1 MKNII
6 LRKNFK
12 GNWWNFKGNGRGW
25 HMRRCNQTTLT
36 KRVHH
41 SKMNLD
47 DDNLQN
53 FGILFITT
61 NEMIRQKKT
70 TEIFCKIISI

>member
-1 MKNII
+1 M
-6 LRKNFK
+6 
-12 GNWWNFKGNGRGW
+12 GGDGMWDVV
-25 HMRRCNQTTLT
+25 T
-36 KRVHH
+36 KQLSQNHDL
-41 SKMNLD
+41 KLNLD

-70 TEIFCKIISI
+70 TEIFCKIISIWMTDK